1 MKLLRDCRSS
11 AGSEPPPGSP
21 GIPGIPPRNPGG
33 GPAPAAEAEAEEAE
47 EAEEAVEA
55 EEAGGADED
64 EAKAGPGEDEDDED
78 ADAEEEA
85 EQAPPRDCDALLRAR
100 REEEDDDDVRAV
112 CRRRPVLEAE
122 AEPDGG
128 PACPLVRLLAPP
140 ARAPPPPRPPPA
152 PTPAPAAAPAPSP
165 NWKGLA
171 ALALPA
177 ARPGGGAPPKSWRRA
192 TARSEPLS
200 TACIWPIGMLP
211 MELRS
216 GNPSEFTA
224 TFMGRKRTLTLGGR
238 RRKMEG
244 EGMRCGLTVFGC
256 LSG

>member
-21 GIPGIPPRNPGG
+21 GAPGIPPRNPGG
-33 GPAPAAEAEAEEAE
+33 GPAPEEEEEAEEAE
-47 EAEEAVEA
+47 EAEEVEEA
-55 EEAGGADED
+55 EGPDED
-64 EAKAGPGEDEDDED
+64 EAKAGPGEDEVEED
-78 ADAEEEA
+78 AEAEEEA
-85 EQAPPRDCDALLRAR
+85 ARAPPRDCDALLRAR
-100 REEEDDDDVRAV
+100 REEEDEEDDVCAD

-128 PACPLVRLLAPP
+128 PACPLIRLLAPP
-140 ARAPPPPRPPPA
+140 ARAPSPPRPPPA
-152 PTPAPAAAPAPSP
+152 PAPAPAPSP
-165 NWKGLA
+165 SLAAAAPTPSPNGEELA

-192 TARSEPLS
+192 TASSEPLS

-216 GNPSEFTA
+216 GIPSEFTA

-238 RRKMEG
+238 RG
-244 EGMRCGLTVFGC
+244 EGGRRWRGRG
-256 LSG
+256 